1 MEIQIRTVEM
11 DLLAVGGTASHSL
24 YKGGLADPDEVCAL
38 FMQSGSGLF
47 STSFIKPTPPP
58 PSEKSLEMKTG
69 YLPIN
74 KPELHPI
81 MLMSFKHM

>member
-1 MEIQIRTVEM
+1 M

-38 FMQSGSGLF
+38 FMQSGSVCF
-47 STSFIKPTPPP
+47 QPASVNHPP
-58 PSEKSLEMKTG
+58 EKSLETG

-74 KPELHPI
+74 D
-81 MLMSFKHM
+81 